1 MKNDIRGY
9 YHMGN
14 RFNRII
20 SQWYAD
26 ILGDKSQLFVSDEV
40 GCIEFT
46 TRVKEVFGDTDIVNK
61 GITNTKFIY
70 SLSDYTSLMNNLKDY
85 LNEDD
90 NKDGTVYIHTRRIVP
105 NDIVH
110 LANSNNIRIVNYY
123 QLANKYDYVKA
134 VK

>member
-40 GCIEFT
+40 GYIEFA

-61 GITNTKFIY
+61 GITNTKFMH

-105 NDIVH
+105 NDIIH

-134 VK
+134 VR

>member
-40 GCIEFT
+40 GYIEFA

-61 GITNTKFIY
+61 GITNTKFMH

-105 NDIVH
+105 NDIIH

>member
-26 ILGDKSQLFVSDEV
+26 ILGGKPQLFVSDEV
-40 GCIEFT
+40 GYIEFA

-61 GITNTKFIY
+61 GITNTKFMY

-90 NKDGTVYIHTRRIVP
+90 NKDGTVYIHSRRIVP
-105 NDIVH
+105 NDIIH

-123 QLANKYDYVKA
+123 QLANKYDYIKA
-134 VK
+134 VN

>member
-20 SQWYAD
+20 SQWYAY
-26 ILGDKSQLFVSDEV
+26 ILGGKSQLFISDEV
-40 GCIEFT
+40 GCAEFAR
-46 TRVKEVFGDTDIVNK
+46 RVKEVFGDTDIVNK

-85 LNEDD
+85 LNEDN
-90 NKDGTVYIHTRRIVP
+90 NKDGTVYIHSKRIVP
-105 NDIVH
+105 NDIIH